1 MQQSQPWE
9 FMVKDTPARHWAE
22 GMGSLIAFAFFCGGV
37 AGGLY
42 LSSLYFNNLIGM
54 FIAWIFAL
62 GMGLFD
68 MAHLNNKAMVWRI
81 ASRPNSSWIS
91 RGFLFV
97 TFFIGSAAIQMALT
111 YWAPGTPWEI
121 VFKIIAGFMALG
133 VAMYSGFVVSYVNCI
148 KFWNSTIMPILFVI
162 AGLTAGASILLVVS
176 SFTGSIQFADVRVF
190 AVVAL
195 VVYTIII
202 ALHLWVSTYNST
214 AAHNSVMSIIGG
226 NLAGVFW
233 PVIVFVGIIIP
244 LLIMFL
250 VDSGAEALLIV
261 NAVCILSGNLAL
273 RYIILKAGR
282 YSSLLPVGR

>member
-1 MQQSQPWE
+1 MQRSQPWD
-9 FMVKDTPARHWAE
+9 FMVKDTPATHWAE
-22 GMGSLIAFAFFCGGV
+22 GTGSLIAFAFFCGGV

-42 LSSLYFNNLIGM
+42 LSSLYFNSLLGM

-68 MAHLNNKAMVWRI
+68 MAHLNNKAIVWRM

-97 TFFIGSAAIQMALT
+97 IFFIGSAAIQMGLT

-133 VAMYSGFVVSYVNCI
+133 VAVYSGFVVSYVNCI

-162 AGLTAGASILLVVS
+162 AGLTAGASILLVVG
-176 SFTGSIQFADVRVF
+176 SFTGSVQFADVRIF
-190 AVVAL
+190 AVAAL
-195 VVYTIII
+195 VVYAIII
-202 ALHLWVSTYNST
+202 ALHLWISTYNST
-214 AAHNSVMSIIGG
+214 AAHNSVMSVIRG
-226 NLAGVFW
+226 NLAGLFW
-233 PVIVFVGIIIP
+233 GVTISVGIIVP
-244 LLIMFL
+244 LLVMLL
-250 VDSGAEALLIV
+250 VDSGAQALLIV
-261 NAVCILSGNLAL
+261 NVVFILAGNLAL

-282 YSSLLPVGR
+282 YSSLLPT